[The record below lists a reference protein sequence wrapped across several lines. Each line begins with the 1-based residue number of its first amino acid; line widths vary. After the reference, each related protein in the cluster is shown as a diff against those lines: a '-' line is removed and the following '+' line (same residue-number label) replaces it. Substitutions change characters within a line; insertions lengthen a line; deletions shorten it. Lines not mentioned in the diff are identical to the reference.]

1 MSSDDY
7 SLLEGEVNL
16 ALLSDHCQPVRARGL
31 FWNWTSVAEVAIQPC
46 PGGTSGFARW
56 QCGED
61 GLWMLPTPDL
71 SECRAHWVA
80 RLEARLRGGEAAIA
94 VAADLAAVT
103 ETRGLY
109 GGDLLVTT
117 QLLQGLAHRLR
128 QDLVSV
134 TSVEQKET
142 LVTELLQHV
151 QKAVSHLL
159 AKVQEP
165 AWSDLRPV
173 QRAAADTS
181 LVQIFGENAFLVADT
196 VAAERNLVEVTENFL
211 LLGEGNGEQRG

>member
-1 MSSDDY
+1 MSSEDY
-7 SLLEGEVNL
+7 SLLEGEVNI

-71 SECRAHWVA
+71 SECQAHWVA

-109 GGDLLVTT
+109 GWDLLVCAKTW
-117 QLLQGLAHRLR
+117 
-128 QDLVSV
+128 SV
-134 TSVEQKET
+134 
-142 LVTELLQHV
+142 
-151 QKAVSHLL
+151 
-159 AKVQEP
+159 
-165 AWSDLRPV
+165 
-173 QRAAADTS
+173 
-181 LVQIFGENAFLVADT
+181 
-196 VAAERNLVEVTENFL
+196 
-211 LLGEGNGEQRG
+211 